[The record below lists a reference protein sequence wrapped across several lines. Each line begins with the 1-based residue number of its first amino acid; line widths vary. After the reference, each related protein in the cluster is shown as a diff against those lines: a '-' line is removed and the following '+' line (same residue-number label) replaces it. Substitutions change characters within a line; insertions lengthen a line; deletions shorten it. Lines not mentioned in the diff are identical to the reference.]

1 MGPRETCRACPRQSR
16 ACRDGNCTDRCAP
29 APPRSI
35 VQGRLALAIL
45 TPATRS
51 ALAAYRIATYA
62 DHSICNKWNAEI

>member
-35 VQGRLALAIL
+35 VQGRLALGRDPD
-45 TPATRS
+45 PA
-51 ALAAYRIATYA
+51 YIATIRLYA

>member
-45 TPATRS
+45 
-51 ALAAYRIATYA
+51 ALPSYSYA

>member
-45 TPATRS
+45 
-51 ALAAYRIATYA
+51 ALPSYSYA
-62 DHSICNKWNAEI
+62 DLNHSICNKWNAEI